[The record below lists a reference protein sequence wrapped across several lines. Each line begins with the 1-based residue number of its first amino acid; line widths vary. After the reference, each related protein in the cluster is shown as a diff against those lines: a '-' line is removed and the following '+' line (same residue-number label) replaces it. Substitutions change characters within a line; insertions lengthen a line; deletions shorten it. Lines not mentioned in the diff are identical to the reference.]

1 MSIRLILRLVAVG
14 VVLIAV
20 WLVVRPR
27 ADLLKNSVSSLT
39 DQEADTS
46 AAAKPTTETNPSPA
60 MIAANP
66 AAGTNGPTASPGETE
81 HETYVSERVTRLQ
94 ELAMEDDSASLEDD
108 SASLEIILSELNN
121 RDPEIRE
128 AARESAVQ
136 FGSRDAIPKLADAAL
151 QTDDAHE
158 KAALADAME
167 FLKLPSLSEVEAQ
180 SGGQGTSAAIQKGTR
195 TIRRKTVAQTPS
207 PAPPQ

>member
-60 MIAANP
+60 IIAANP

-94 ELAMEDDSASLEDD
+94 ELAMEDD

-158 KAALADAME
+158 KAALLDAIE

-180 SGGQGTSAAIQKGTR
+180 SGGQGTSAAIQKGIGPT
-195 TIRRKTVAQTPS
+195 RRKTVAQTPS